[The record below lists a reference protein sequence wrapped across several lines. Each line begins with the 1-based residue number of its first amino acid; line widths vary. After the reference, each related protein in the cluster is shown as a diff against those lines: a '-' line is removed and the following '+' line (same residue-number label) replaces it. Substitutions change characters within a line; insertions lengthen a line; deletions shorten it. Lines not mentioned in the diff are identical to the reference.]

1 MKRLASVKAE
11 EEELQAGGD
20 SAGTPETAQVT
31 TLTLPTLDTMGV
43 ISINH
48 EPGAVQ
54 VMRSSSSTEL
64 SSV

>member
-20 SAGTPETAQVT
+20 TAGARETAQVT
-31 TLTLPTLDTMGV
+31 TLTLPTLDTMGGD
-43 ISINH
+43 

-54 VMRSSSSTEL
+54 VLRSSSSTEL